1 MLNKLIVFITLATT
15 LQSCGFFNGDYDN
28 AIFEITNNTSEKIDS
43 LFITNSH
50 NDSVNLSHLYYLKP
64 KETTKITIDMT
75 NAEGDGDYNL
85 HFKSNH
91 NWHIKR
97 FGYFTNGSQ
106 TEKLITIQI
115 NENDSIT
122 INSVFK

>member
-1 MLNKLIVFITLATT
+1 MINKLIVFITFAATH
-15 LQSCGFFNGDYDN
+15 QSCGFFNGDYHN
-28 AIFEITNNTSEKIDS
+28 ARFEITNNSSEKIDS

-50 NDSVNLSHLYYLKP
+50 NDSVNLNHLYYLNP
-64 KETTKITIDMT
+64 KQITKITIDMT

-97 FGYFTNGSQ
+97 LGYFTNGSQ

-115 NENDSIT
+115 NKNDSIT